1 MSKILVVDEDPAV
14 RTEMQSYVSS
24 RGFEVFSAST
34 GKDGLARFYADRP
47 DAVLMEKDFTESD
60 VDGLT
65 LCRQLRNHHADGG
78 GQVPVLFVARRA
90 ELPERIAA
98 FESGADDF
106 VQKPTAVEEIFAR
119 VQALLRRAKGTRVDI
134 LTASD
139 LLIDRVRHRVTRAG
153 EEIPLTL
160 TEYKL
165 LEYLVRNKN
174 VALTRKAILDAVWGG
189 TADGFTN
196 IVDVY
201 INYLRRKLERP
212 EETMKL
218 IKTVRGVGYLLEG

>member
-14 RTEMQSYVSS
+14 RTEMHSYFSS
-24 RGFEVFSAST
+24 RGFEVCSAAS
-34 GKDGLARFYADRP
+34 GRDGLVRFHADKP
-47 DAVLMEKDFTESD
+47 DAVLLEKDFSD
-60 VDGLT
+60 CDGLV
-65 LCRQLRNHHADGG
+65 LCRTLRNEQADG
-78 GQVPVLFVARRA
+78 GQVPVLFVARKA

-106 VQKPTAVEEIFAR
+106 LQKPTAVEEIFAR
-119 VQALLRRAKGTRVDI
+119 VQALLRRTKGTRVDV
-134 LTASD
+134 LSAGD
-139 LLIDRVRHRVTRAG
+139 LSIDRVRHRVVRG
-153 EEIPLTL
+153 DEEIPLTL

-174 VALTRKAILDAVWGG
+174 VALTRKQILDAVWGG
-189 TADGFTN
+189 NADGFTN

-212 EETMKL
+212 EAKKL
-218 IKTVRGVGYLLEG
+218 IKTVRGVGYLLEE

>member
-14 RTEMQSYVSS
+14 RTEMLSYFGS
-24 RGFEVFSAST
+24 RGFEVFSASS
-34 GKDGLARFYADRP
+34 GRDGLARFYADRP
-47 DAVLMEKDFTESD
+47 DAVLMENCFSD

-65 LCRQLRNHHADGG
+65 VCRTLRNAEGAS
-78 GQVPVLFVARRA
+78 VPVLFVAKNA

-119 VQALLRRAKGTRVDI
+119 VQALLRRTKGTRVDV
-134 LTASD
+134 LTAGD
-139 LLIDRVRHRVTRAG
+139 LTMDRVRHRVMRG
-153 EEIPLTL
+153 SEEIPLTL

-174 VALTRKAILDAVWGG
+174 QALTRKQILDAVWGG
-189 TADGFTN
+189 NADGFTN

-212 EETMKL
+212 EEKKI
-218 IKTVRGVGYLLEG
+218 IKTVRGIGYLLEE